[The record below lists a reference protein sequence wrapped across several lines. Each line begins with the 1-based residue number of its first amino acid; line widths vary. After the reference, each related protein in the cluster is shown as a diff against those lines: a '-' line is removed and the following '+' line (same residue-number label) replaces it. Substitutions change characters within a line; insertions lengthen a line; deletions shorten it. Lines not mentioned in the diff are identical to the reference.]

1 MFTIVETVRNK
12 IPGLNRATCAWNR
25 LLSLLVLWVFDSL
38 GKMIS
43 SVMIL
48 GLTLQ
53 DFRFFCLMDISRKK
67 QQTPNSFP
75 KSDHFK
81 YIYLTL
87 RVRIGNSPV
96 NWIGKFLIL
105 ALNLVGGPLDF
116 RFRFRVRFREIFGSF
131 DHQNLG
137 LNRSN
142 MLKNIPEMKAKDFLT
157 GVFTSGKY

>member
-1 MFTIVETVRNK
+1 MIIKGGR
-12 IPGLNRATCAWNR
+12 GLER
-25 LLSLLVLWVFDSL
+25 SLLFSQMFMFPMELDGAENRENRQGNSF
-38 GKMIS
+38 K
-43 SVMIL
+43 
-48 GLTLQ
+48 GL
-53 DFRFFCLMDISRKK
+53 RDIWRKK
-67 QQTPNSFP
+67 QQTP

-142 MLKNIPEMKAKDFLT
+142 MLKNIPEMKATDFLT
-157 GVFTSGKY
+157 GVFTSGKYWNACEVPFDTQL